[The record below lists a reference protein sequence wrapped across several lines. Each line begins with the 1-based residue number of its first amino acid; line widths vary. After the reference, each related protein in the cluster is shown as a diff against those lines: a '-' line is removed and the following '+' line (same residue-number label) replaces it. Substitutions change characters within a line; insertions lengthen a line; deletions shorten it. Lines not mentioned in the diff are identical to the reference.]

1 MNILVAGGTGLL
13 GRAITRELIRLN
25 HFVILLSRNP
35 KKAELLFPPALRIA
49 AWDGYTVGPWIKYL
63 DDVEAVIN
71 LAGESIGEKRWSS
84 EQKERLRTSRV
95 QATRTL
101 VSAVGKMKKKPRT
114 FISASGVGYYGNVS
128 DGDVTEKSP
137 SGADHLAEVCYFW
150 EREAMKAERH
160 KMRVVLLR
168 SGVVLSKYG
177 GALKRMLLPF
187 RLFVGGPLG
196 SGRQWFPWVH
206 IDDAVAGFVQ
216 AIFNKKLSGPVNLA
230 APGSTTMAEFCTA
243 LGRALRRPSL
253 MHVPGFALKLALGEM
268 AGPLLLSG
276 QKAVPKKLLEAGFQ
290 FQFPKIDGALRNI
303 LYPELDF
310 IERGF

>member
-25 HFVILLSRNP
+25 HFVILLSRDP
-35 KKAELLFPPALRIA
+35 KRAELLFPPALRIA
-49 AWDGYTVGPWIKYL
+49 AWDGYTVGPWVKYL
-63 DDVEAVIN
+63 DDVGAVIN
-71 LAGESIGEKRWSS
+71 LAGESIGENRWSP
-84 EQKERLRTSRV
+84 EQKERLVSSRV

-101 VSAVGKMKKKPRT
+101 VSAVGKMKKKPRV
-114 FISASGVGYYGNVS
+114 FVSASGVGYYGNVA

-137 SGADHLAEVCYFW
+137 RGADFLAEICHLW
-150 EREAMKAERH
+150 EREALKAERLG
-160 KMRVVLLR
+160 MRVVLLR

-177 GALKRMLLPF
+177 GALKKMLLPF

-196 SGRQWFPWVH
+196 GGHQWFPWVH
-206 IDDAVAGFVQ
+206 IDDAVAAFVL

-230 APGSTTMAEFCTA
+230 APGSTTMAEFCSS
-243 LGRALRRPSL
+243 LGRSLRRPSW
-253 MHVPGFALKLALGEM
+253 MPVPGFALRLALGEM

-290 FQFPKIDGALRNI
+290 FQFPNLDGALRNI

-310 IERGF
+310 IERGV